1 MYEEDEV
8 SKKSEIYSRFHEI
21 NDNLFPSLL
30 IWVYEIPFNHNF
42 PKSIEVWKLTMP
54 NIQPNT
60 QSTILIVGEGNISG
74 FIFHKT
80 SENICNELERIFF
93 LMHAFLKGS
102 YNNSRLSCLMRFHD
116 SITKNIINQMK
127 VMNIKM
133 CQIHACTYVFMCYLI
148 NRFSTSM
155 GLSRKGLIPKSTSC
169 Y

>member
-1 MYEEDEV
+1 MNDADEV

-30 IWVYEIPFNHNF
+30 TWVYEIPFNHNF

-93 LMHAFLKGS
+93 LMHAFLKGP
-102 YNNSRLSCLMRFHD
+102 YNNSRFSCLMRFHD

-133 CQIHACTYVFMCYLI
+133 CQIHVLMCLCVTWLI
-148 NRFSTSM
+148 DF
-155 GLSRKGLIPKSTSC
+155 LLQWD
-169 Y
+169 

>member
-1 MYEEDEV
+1 MNDADEV

-30 IWVYEIPFNHNF
+30 TWVYEIPFNHNF

-93 LMHAFLKGS
+93 LMHAFLTGP

-133 CQIHACTYVFMCYLI
+133 CLIHVLMCLCVTWLI
-148 NRFSTSM
+148 DF
-155 GLSRKGLIPKSTSC
+155 LLQWD
-169 Y
+169 

>member
-30 IWVYEIPFNHNF
+30 TWVYEIPFNHNF
-42 PKSIEVWKLTMP
+42 PKSIKVWKLTMP
-54 NIQPNT
+54 NIQPYT

-133 CQIHACTYVFMCYLI
+133 CLIHVLMCLCVTWLI
-148 NRFSTSM
+148 DF
-155 GLSRKGLIPKSTSC
+155 LLQWD
-169 Y
+169 

>member
-30 IWVYEIPFNHNF
+30 TWVYEIPFNHNF

-133 CQIHACTYVFMCYLI
+133 CQIHVLMCLCVTWLI
-148 NRFSTSM
+148 DF
-155 GLSRKGLIPKSTSC
+155 LLQWD
-169 Y
+169 

>member
-93 LMHAFLKGS
+93 LMHAFLKGP

-133 CQIHACTYVFMCYLI
+133 CQIHVLMCYLI

>member
-116 SITKNIINQMK
+116 SVTKNIINQMK

-133 CQIHACTYVFMCYLI
+133 CQIHVLMCLCVTWLI
-148 NRFSTSM
+148 DF
-155 GLSRKGLIPKSTSC
+155 LLQWD
-169 Y
+169 

>member
-8 SKKSEIYSRFHEI
+8 CKKSEIYSRFHEI

-116 SITKNIINQMK
+116 SVTKNIINQMK

-133 CQIHACTYVFMCYLI
+133 CQIHVLMCLCVTWLI
-148 NRFSTSM
+148 DF
-155 GLSRKGLIPKSTSC
+155 LLQWD
-169 Y
+169 

>member
-133 CQIHACTYVFMCYLI
+133 CQIHVLMCLCVTWLI
-148 NRFSTSM
+148 DF
-155 GLSRKGLIPKSTSC
+155 LLQWD
-169 Y
+169 

>member
-1 MYEEDEV
+1 MNDADGV

-30 IWVYEIPFNHNF
+30 TWVYEIPFNHNF
-42 PKSIEVWKLTMP
+42 RKSIEVWKLTMP

-93 LMHAFLKGS
+93 LMHAFLKGPC
-102 YNNSRLSCLMRFHD
+102 NNSRLSCLMRFHD

-133 CQIHACTYVFMCYLI
+133 CQIHVLMCLCVTWLI
-148 NRFSTSM
+148 DF
-155 GLSRKGLIPKSTSC
+155 LLQWD
-169 Y
+169 